1 MSQNIINR
9 DSERLAHILDCCTK
23 IENYVSNSD
32 RDEKT
37 QEAIERNLTIIGEAC
52 RVVSD
57 ELKAKYPLIPWAEIR
72 GMRNILVH
80 EYYITEAE
88 TVWDVA
94 EHKIPA
100 LKNWVE
106 KIMEGLEDKQ

>member
-1 MSQNIINR
+1 MSNNR
-9 DSERLAHILDCCTK
+9 DIQRLEHILDCCAK
-23 IENYVSNSD
+23 IEKYFASGEK
-32 RDEKT
+32 DEKT

-52 RVVSD
+52 RVISE
-57 ELKAKYPLIPWAEIR
+57 ELKSEYPLIPWSEIR

-88 TVWDVA
+88 TIWDVA

-100 LKNWVE
+100 LKNWIHGILE
-106 KIMEGLEDKQ
+106 KLGAK

>member
-1 MSQNIINR
+1 MSKSR
-9 DSERLAHILDCCTK
+9 DIQRLEHILDCCAK
-23 IENYVSNSD
+23 ISKYTANGD

-57 ELKAKYPLIPWAEIR
+57 ELKAEYPLIPWSEIR

-80 EYYITEAE
+80 EYYIAE
-88 TVWDVA
+88 SETIWDVA

-100 LKNWVE
+100 LKNWIE
-106 KIMEGLEDKQ
+106 DILERLEAK

>member
-1 MSQNIINR
+1 MTKSIINR
-9 DSERLAHILDCCTK
+9 DIERLNHILDCCTK
-23 IENYVSNSD
+23 ITNYTVGSD
-32 RDEKT
+32 KDEKT

-57 ELKAKYPLIPWAEIR
+57 ELKSQYPLIPWSEIR

-80 EYYITEAE
+80 EYYITEKE
-88 TVWDVA
+88 TIWDVA

-100 LKNWVE
+100 LKSWIEGILE
-106 KIMEGLEDKQ
+106 KLGAK